1 MDDAD
6 NASFLTAVHQT
17 LKPRARFILDTGF
30 VAECLLPHFTERRWL
45 KLGDIYYMSQ
55 ATYDCL
61 RSRIQTEYTF
71 IRDGK
76 VEVKPTSSRVH
87 TCREL
92 LELFARVGF
101 ADVKAAGGI
110 QGEEPKLGSP
120 RMVFTATKK

>member
-1 MDDAD
+1 MPVR
-6 NASFLTAVHQT
+6 SWKSLS
-17 LKPRARFILDTGF
+17 PSRRARLDTGF

-55 ATYDCL
+55 ATYDCVG
-61 RSRIQTEYTF
+61 SRIQTEYTF
-71 IRDGK
+71 IRDGN

-92 LELFARVGF
+92 LELFGRVGF
-101 ADVKAAGGI
+101 TEVKAAGGF

-120 RMVFTATKK
+120 RMVFTATKE